1 MISGET
7 REYRRMDGQRNKHL
21 GLQRE
26 QSDRRT
32 VSSLYLHTLTHS
44 GIARVGGRGARKY
57 VV

>member
-7 REYRRMDGQRNKHL
+7 REYRRMDGQRNKYL
-21 GLQRE
+21 GPQRE
-26 QSDRRT
+26 QCDRT

-44 GIARVGGRGARKY
+44 GIARVGGRGAMKY